1 LFSKPRELQIN
12 DEQDSSIAEISVFD
26 FQREES
32 HDDPIL
38 DLAEL
43 LERSIKR
50 TSCQKKFC
58 LYKRKRK
65 TQETEK
71 LQPFLGTWGLT
82 RLASHI
88 VVVSNINTEPFLF
101 DEANKLQDVLS
112 LIKNGIRDCS

>member
-71 LQPFLGTWGLT
+71 LQPFLGTFRERKKKKKKKG
-82 RLASHI
+82 AYKACKSYCCG
-88 VVVSNINTEPFLF
+88 
-101 DEANKLQDVLS
+101 K
-112 LIKNGIRDCS
+112 

>member
-12 DEQDSSIAEISVFD
+12 DEPDSSIAEISVFD

-50 TSCQKKFC
+50 TSYQKKFC
-58 LYKRKRK
+58 LYKRKGKK

-71 LQPFLGTWGLT
+71 LQP
-82 RLASHI
+82 
-88 VVVSNINTEPFLF
+88 LF
-101 DEANKLQDVLS
+101 
-112 LIKNGIRDCS
+112 

>member
-12 DEQDSSIAEISVFD
+12 DEPDSSIAEISVFD

-50 TSCQKKFC
+50 TSYQKKFC
-58 LYKRKRK
+58 LYKRKEKKNSRNRETAAPFFFRNLQRK
-65 TQETEK
+65 K
-71 LQPFLGTWGLT
+71 KAYKACKSYCCG
-82 RLASHI
+82 
-88 VVVSNINTEPFLF
+88 
-101 DEANKLQDVLS
+101 K
-112 LIKNGIRDCS
+112 